1 MASVQHTEAAGPAI
15 ALPAEEPAAATGFS
29 AGDPQILGLPIFV
42 VGSLALA
49 FSLVGYVP
57 ATAAG
62 IVVPVIFAAT
72 GVGLVISTLWAA
84 GLGQTMVAAVF
95 GLFAGFWLSFAVLLL
110 GLFHNWFLIPVGA
123 STKSIAL
130 FLICWSIVMFAL
142 TVATV
147 RLPIS
152 YTAVIALVVLALVL
166 RTIGVLNADN
176 SLDKAAGYVAFAFA
190 ALGIYLFLHIAETAM
205 GGRGYP
211 LGPPLVK

>member
-1 MASVQHTEAAGPAI
+1 MASVQHTEVAAPVKT
-15 ALPAEEPAAATGFS
+15 LPAEEPAAATGFS
-29 AGDPQILGLPIFV
+29 AGNPQILGLPIFV

-49 FSLVGYVP
+49 FALVGYVP

-72 GVGLVISTLWAA
+72 GVGLVISTVWAA
-84 GLGQTMVAAVF
+84 ALGQTMVAAVF
-95 GLFAGFWLSFAVLLL
+95 GLFAGFWLSFAILLL

-123 STKSIAL
+123 DTKSIAL

-142 TVATV
+142 TLATV
-147 RLPIS
+147 RLPVS

-166 RTIGVLNADN
+166 RTIGVLNADT
-176 SLDKAAGYVAFAFA
+176 SLDKAAGYVAFVFA
-190 ALGIYLFLHIAETAM
+190 ALGTYLFLHIADTAL

-211 LGPPLVK
+211 LGSPLVK

>member
-1 MASVQHTEAAGPAI
+1 MATIQHTEDVAPAMALAAD
-15 ALPAEEPAAATGFS
+15 EPAAVTGFS
-29 AGDPQILGLPIFV
+29 AGNPQILGLPIFV

-72 GVGLVISTLWAA
+72 GVGLLISTLWAA
-84 GLGQTMVAAVF
+84 ALGQTMVAAVF
-95 GLFAGFWLSFAVLLL
+95 GLFAGFWLSFAILLL

-123 STKSIAL
+123 DTKSIAL
-130 FLICWSIVMFAL
+130 FLISWAIVMAAL
-142 TVATV
+142 TLATV
-147 RLPIS
+147 RLPVS

-166 RTIGVLNADN
+166 RTIGVLNADT
-176 SLDKAAGYVAFAFA
+176 SLDKAAGYVVFVFA
-190 ALGIYLFLHIAETAM
+190 ALGIYLFLHIADTAM

-211 LGPPLVK
+211 LGSPLVK